1 MPDEIIIEFHQIGAS
16 VKVSAMDTVTLTEV
30 SIVGPANAGEEVL
43 KRNVLRKL
51 EYVLA
56 KKKGSGPANGFEV

>member
-1 MPDEIIIEFHQIGAS
+1 MSGGGGGEVIIEFRRIGAS
-16 VKVSAMDTVTLTEV
+16 IKVSAIDSRTLTEV
-30 SIVGPANAGEEVL
+30 SIVGPASAGEEEL

-56 KKKGSGPANGFEV
+56 KQGR

>member
-1 MPDEIIIEFHQIGAS
+1 MVLTVPDEIIIEFHRIGGS
-16 VKVSAMDTVTLTEV
+16 VKVSAMDPATLTEV
-30 SIVGPANAGEEVL
+30 SIVGPANAGEETL

-56 KKKGSGPANGFEV
+56 KKQG

>member
-1 MPDEIIIEFHQIGAS
+1 LQQEVIIEFYRVGNS
-16 VKVSAMDTVTLTEV
+16 VKVSAMDTKTLAEV
-30 SIVGPANAGEEVL
+30 SIVGPANAGEEIL

-56 KKKGSGPANGFEV
+56 KNKSQGRS

>member
-1 MPDEIIIEFHQIGAS
+1 MVGGDEVIIEFRRIGAS
-16 VKVSAMDTVTLTEV
+16 IKVSAIDSRTLTEV
-30 SIVGPANAGEEVL
+30 SIVGPARAGEEEL

-56 KKKGSGPANGFEV
+56 KQGR